1 MQNPRLAGRYAKSIL
16 DLAIEKGQLEAVY
29 TDMLYM
35 QSLVKASRE
44 FVSLLKSPVIKGDKK
59 QAVLDAL
66 TKGKIGDLVAGFNRL
81 LVSKNRENV
90 LPEIA
95 VSFVDLYNGLKGI
108 HKVKLTTAQVL
119 TEDMKNV
126 ILSKIKSGTSMENVE
141 LETLVDEKLIGGFVL
156 EYNNSLVD
164 ATILRD
170 LQDIK
175 KQFMNNDF
183 VMKLK

>member
-1 MQNPRLAGRYAKSIL
+1 MQNPRLAGRYAKSII
-16 DLAIEKGQLEAVY
+16 DLAVEKGQLEVVY
-29 TDMLYM
+29 ADMQYL
-35 QSLVKASRE
+35 QALVKASRE
-44 FVSLLKSPVIKGDKK
+44 FVTLLKSPIVKGDKK

-66 TKGKIGDLVAGFNRL
+66 TKGKIGELVAGFNRL

-90 LPEIA
+90 LPEIIT
-95 VSFVDLYNGLKGI
+95 SFMDLYNDMKGI

-119 TEDMKNV
+119 SEELKAA
-126 ILSKIKSGTSMENVE
+126 ILSKINLTTSMKKVE
-141 LETLVDEKLIGGFVL
+141 LETSVDEKLIGGFVL
-156 EYNNSLVD
+156 EYNNNLVD

-183 VMKLK
+183 VMKLR